1 MNKKIAV
8 ILLIT
13 TMVAAVAF
21 SGCTAPTGGEENPTP
36 TPAQPQ
42 NNANPE
48 NIPMPQNPE
57 QGNEPPELPL

>member
-1 MNKKIAV
+1 MNKKIVV

-13 TMVAAVAF
+13 MVAVVAF

-48 NIPMPQNPE
+48 SIPMPQSPG